1 MTIQQA
7 MTKAM
12 QFFDHNRPD
21 ASIRRVSLSEGTGN
35 WRIDRLTYALIH
47 IEYAVGD
54 DYTESDN
61 HPCYIRVHDENGKPV
76 IG

>member
-12 QFFDHNRPD
+12 KFFDRKRPD

-35 WRIDRLTYALIH
+35 WRTDRLTYALIH
-47 IEYAVGD
+47 IEYAVNE
-54 DYTESDN
+54 DYSESDKY
-61 HPCYIRVHDENGKPV
+61 PCYIRVRDEDGKVV
-76 IG
+76 ID